1 MSAEA
6 IPVANFVREYIRSRS
21 AQPASWPG
29 ELWEGMNKVLTKF
42 YPGESP
48 AFTADF
54 ATLGNTTKTGDELIA
69 SIQRL
74 VGQLQKA

>member
-6 IPVANFVREYIRSRS
+6 IPVANFVRVFIADR
-21 AQPASWPG
+21 QPASWPG

-54 ATLGNTTKTGDELIA
+54 LSLGNTTKTGDELIA